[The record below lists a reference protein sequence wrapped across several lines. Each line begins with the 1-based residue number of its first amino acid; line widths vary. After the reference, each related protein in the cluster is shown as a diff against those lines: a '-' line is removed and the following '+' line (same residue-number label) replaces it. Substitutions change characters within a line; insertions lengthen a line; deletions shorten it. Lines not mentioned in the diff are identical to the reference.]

1 MIEIE
6 ALSLL
11 SYRMRQ
17 ISRIARLLMRIY
29 IRWTGKWLWS
39 PRWDS
44 ATPHFCHRRFT
55 ISEICFL
62 TISYNLAQILSGSK
76 ALFSDDLIDWWPHG
90 NRGVRPHSET
100 SSIYWVQK
108 ADNIS
113 IPQNFLDAP
122 FAPPS
127 SRSILYPRA
136 ISSNKALNSYST
148 HQYFV
153 YSPRHHGV
161 LG

>member
-6 ALSLL
+6 ALSLF

-62 TISYNLAQILSGSK
+62 TISYNLAQVLSGSK
-76 ALFSDDLIDWWPHG
+76 ALFSDDLINLVAPWKPG
-90 NRGVRPHSET
+90 S
-100 SSIYWVQK
+100 K
-108 ADNIS
+108 AAFRD
-113 IPQNFLDAP
+113 LEY
-122 FAPPS
+122 
-127 SRSILYPRA
+127 ILGP
-136 ISSNKALNSYST
+136 K
-148 HQYFV
+148 
-153 YSPRHHGV
+153 G
-161 LG
+161 